1 MRTMASEPTN
11 DVNAHES
18 VLAAELIEGGSD
30 LAGATAGAAIGLLGG
45 PAGALG
51 GAAAGVVVTRVLKRV
66 GADIKQR
73 ILGPREEVRIGAA
86 TAYAT
91 VAIDGALRSGEIPR
105 QDGFFEPNEDGD
117 RPAAEEV
124 LEGVLIRARD
134 SYEEKKVP
142 LLGIFYASIAFQ
154 EAISPAHANHLLE
167 LATRLTY
174 RQLVVLAIALDESGR
189 ARLRPSDYRNDQ
201 EALERLGVDGRSLI
215 TEIYGLYQQGLL
227 SDAGGAA
234 WISVADVN
242 PRAMRPQGSGHVLAI
257 AMKLEATVPQE
268 DREPVY
274 RLLSLD
280 PPFRL
285 DGERGV
291 G

>member
-1 MRTMASEPTN
+1 MASEPTS
-11 DVNAHES
+11 DVDAQES
-18 VLAAELIEGGSD
+18 ALAAELIEGGSD

-45 PAGALG
+45 PGGALG

-91 VAIDGALRSGEIPR
+91 VAIDGALRSGQIPR
-105 QDGFFEPNEDGD
+105 QDGFFEPSEDGN
-117 RPAAEEV
+117 RPAGEEV
-124 LEGVLIRARD
+124 LEGVLIKARD

-142 LLGIFYASIAFQ
+142 LLGILYATIAFQ
-154 EAISPAHANHLLE
+154 EAISSAHANHLLE
-167 LATRLTY
+167 LASRLTY

-189 ARLRPSDYRNDQ
+189 ARLRQSDYRNDQ

-215 TEIYGLYQQGLL
+215 TETYGLYQQGLL
-227 SDAGGAA
+227 SDEGGAA

-242 PRAMRPQGSGHVLAI
+242 PGAMRPQGSGYVLSI
-257 AMKLEATVPQE
+257 AMNLETTVPPE
-268 DREPVY
+268 DREPLY
-274 RLLSLD
+274 RLL
-280 PPFRL
+280 
-285 DGERGV
+285 G
-291 G
+291 